1 MSQMVTDVVDITA
14 AFAGIVLAPVTGGAS
29 LAITATAAANL
40 YSTNVAS
47 QAAETDTHQIAPNP
61 VPTAG
66 GQYTNTGQNSAQGN
80 TPGAT
85 GTVTVPDEQTVVN
98 ERADAANLAQVTYE
112 EQGLTSIE
120 NLKVQEQQQEGAI
133 VAGAA
138 ARGLKLSGSPLYQL
152 NAQKEAGAT
161 AIGSAE
167 TQFSLGD
174 RAQSEQTLAGFNAGV
189 LNMSNQDLA
198 IQTDLSN
205 QWLSSFTNL
214 INTASS
220 FLGKFWNP
228 AQTMQS
234 TGNNWNTNSA
244 YYQSGAGYT
253 PYMSEY

>member
-14 AFAGIVLAPVTGGAS
+14 AFAGIVLAPLTGGTS
-29 LAITATAAANL
+29 LAITAYAADNF
-40 YSTNVAS
+40 YSTNLAA
-47 QAAETDTHQIAPNP
+47 QEAETDTHQIAPNP

-244 YYQSGAGYT
+244 YDPGYT

>member
-1 MSQMVTDVVDITA
+1 MSQVGTDIVDVAVFIGGVVAAPFTA
-14 AFAGIVLAPVTGGAS
+14 GYSLIASGAA
-29 LAITATAAANL
+29 LTDFIA
-40 YSTNVAS
+40 TNVANN
-47 QAAETDTHQIAPNP
+47 AAKTAENQIAPNP

-98 ERADAANLAQVTYE
+98 ERADAANLAQVSYE

-228 AQTMQS
+228 AQTMQNTVGNVPAGP
-234 TGNNWNTNSA
+234 TGEGGIG
-244 YYQSGAGYT
+244 YYGY
-253 PYMSEY
+253 

>member
-1 MSQMVTDVVDITA
+1 MRSLRQLKCKPSCLCHVQLPRHLRLLVCVSLLFLLVLSS
-14 AFAGIVLAPVTGGAS
+14 AFGLCFHCI
-29 LAITATAAANL
+29 NL
-40 YSTNVAS
+40 KQSPC
-47 QAAETDTHQIAPNP
+47 QL
-61 VPTAG
+61 
-66 GQYTNTGQNSAQGN
+66 
-80 TPGAT
+80 
-85 GTVTVPDEQTVVN
+85 EQH
-98 ERADAANLAQVTYE
+98 
-112 EQGLTSIE
+112 
-120 NLKVQEQQQEGAI
+120 LKVQEQQQEGAI

-244 YYQSGAGYT
+244 YDQSGAGYT